1 MQCLPVACPDALRS
15 GSTWRRRLQALAS
28 QRSQFWLTGVRQDQA
43 GWEFCWTSMFQL
55 GKVLILND
63 SVNIAAVCEDIL
75 SWSGRK
81 ARRLAKL

>member
-1 MQCLPVACPDALRS
+1 
-15 GSTWRRRLQALAS
+15 
-28 QRSQFWLTGVRQDQA
+28 
-43 GWEFCWTSMFQL
+43 MFQL

-75 SWSGRK
+75 SRSGRK